1 HNAPNTMVG
10 TSRSPPGDFTT
21 PHLIPL
27 HRDARPVLSTA
38 RSSTH
43 RTGEFAV
50 PGLARDAFFDVPRP
64 SRPR

>member
-1 HNAPNTMVG
+1 PPLPPSHVP
-10 TSRSPPGDFTT
+10 SPR
-21 PHLIPL
+21 
-27 HRDARPVLSTA
+27 RDARLVLSTA

-50 PGLARDAFFDVPRP
+50 LGSARGAHIDVPRP

>member
-1 HNAPNTMVG
+1 HDAHNATKS
-10 TSRSPPGDFTT
+10 TSRPSHKRSDYSPP
-21 PHLIPL
+21 IPL

-50 PGLARDAFFDVPRP
+50 LGSARDAFLDFPGP
-64 SRPR
+64 

>member
-1 HNAPNTMVG
+1 L
-10 TSRSPPGDFTT
+10 RSPQKPSDY
-21 PHLIPL
+21 PPPNSP
-27 HRDARPVLSTA
+27 HRDARPMLSTA

-50 PGLARDAFFDVPRP
+50 LGSARDALLDIPGP